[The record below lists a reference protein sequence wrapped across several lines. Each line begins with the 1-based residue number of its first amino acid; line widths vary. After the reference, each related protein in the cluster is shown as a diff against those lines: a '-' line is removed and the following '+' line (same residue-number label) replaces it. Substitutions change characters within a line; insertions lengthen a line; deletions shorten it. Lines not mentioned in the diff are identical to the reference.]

1 MQKLSRDNFPL
12 SKENFGIVK
21 REFRNRQKRIKIWHM
36 TYDRRKRL
44 QAATRR
50 AAETKDDGRHQ
61 STERAGASAMATV
74 HLRVVIVL
82 KSDINKI
89 KVKEYGTAS
98 EEPLYGM
105 GERMD

>member
-1 MQKLSRDNFPL
+1 MPKLSRDNFPL

-50 AAETKDDGRHQ
+50 AADTKANGRQ
-61 STERAGASAMATV
+61 ESTGRAGASALATV
-74 HLRVVIVL
+74 HMRVV
-82 KSDINKI
+82 
-89 KVKEYGTAS
+89 G
-98 EEPLYGM
+98 
-105 GERMD
+105 